1 MECDGLGA
9 FPVLQMQ
16 FPRNPAGRDR
26 FLCAAQV
33 NHQLLSSRE
42 GENRE
47 NQAFV
52 YWNMSV
58 IGIVPMSRMFTK
70 NIANCWSSPKL
81 RSQSLHLHY
90 SLGRIGQIVK
100 SPANGSSSTARPT
113 DASGWVRKKR
123 GDIQYAFAPKWFI
136 CWRGGQ
142 AALGHIRP
150 TSTTGFREQWCRAFA
165 TSLSLSL
172 SLSPLCLSLSVLSLL
187 PLSTDFAA
195 GVIK

>member
-1 MECDGLGA
+1 MRTSSRSGAVVSQNEKLFLMECDGLGA

-58 IGIVPMSRMFTK
+58 IGIVPMSRTFTK

-100 SPANGSSSTARPT
+100 SPANGSPVPNCKTQTDSHSSA
-113 DASGWVRKKR
+113 WVRKKR
-123 GDIQYAFAPKWFI
+123 RYPICALALKWFI
-136 CWRGGQ
+136 
-142 AALGHIRP
+142 
-150 TSTTGFREQWCRAFA
+150 
-165 TSLSLSL
+165 
-172 SLSPLCLSLSVLSLL
+172 
-187 PLSTDFAA
+187 
-195 GVIK
+195 